1 MSNKKKVATPSSV
14 ATESNGFD
22 SIQEESKMVEVLPAR
37 ADDKMSKTLK
47 PKLKSHPYTLDN
59 NDLQDFR
66 IPIKI
71 FKEYSIIMKGL
82 NKECKNSFLNAMGVD
97 ISYKN
102 SKIDWEK
109 FISLN
114 CLLKFNTASLEEYIN
129 FFEKVFDPFN
139 RGLVPA
145 EQFNKTLKDLFK
157 GQF

>member
-82 NKECKNSFLNAMGVD
+82 NKEC
-97 ISYKN
+97 
-102 SKIDWEK
+102 
-109 FISLN
+109 
-114 CLLKFNTASLEEYIN
+114 
-129 FFEKVFDPFN
+129 
-139 RGLVPA
+139 
-145 EQFNKTLKDLFK
+145 
-157 GQF
+157 